1 MPMSKTERIA
11 RKLSHTKQERVQ
23 ISNGVPSPN
32 DLRNDVSVKRTTP
45 EGLVEFTKHNNTVY
59 KKVLDR
65 TGIDRNPAVASTS
78 KDSVPIFQ
86 VYRSGSAHGNL
97 VAGGERILEF
107 NSSEIDTRNS
117 YSTSTFLY
125 TASERG
131 IYSLHYNLT
140 FGSFDVDMTYAQTYM
155 KDSGG
160 NRFAMHKI
168 DEEEFAGAADGST
181 VNDPGMV
188 SFSATALRH
197 LKVGET
203 IGVYY
208 YQSGGSNQTD
218 LGHLINTT
226 NGSESIFGGYMITD
240 VKSERAFASISDERT
255 GGSTDEGS
263 SLVGSGG

>member
-1 MPMSKTERIA
+1 MPMNKTERIA

-23 ISNGVPSPN
+23 ISKGVPSPN
-32 DLRNDVSVKRTTP
+32 DLRSDVSVKRTTP

-131 IYSLHYNLT
+131 IYLLHYNLT
-140 FGSFDVDMTYAQTYM
+140 FAEIDISMTYASTYM
-155 KDSGG
+155 KDSSA
-160 NRFAMHKI
+160 NRFALHKI
-168 DEEEFAGAADGST
+168 DNEEFTDDS
-181 VNDPGMV
+181 GMV

>member
-1 MPMSKTERIA
+1 MPMNKTERIA

-86 VYRSGSAHGNL
+86 VYRSGSAQGNL
-97 VAGGERILEF
+97 VAGGERLLEF
-107 NSSEIDTRNS
+107 NSSEIDTRSS

-125 TASERG
+125 TVSERG

-140 FGSFDVDMTYAQTYM
+140 FGTFDVDMTYAGTYI
-155 KDSGG
+155 KDSGA
-160 NRFAMHKI
+160 NRFAMHRI
-168 DEEEFAGAADGST
+168 DEEEFVANSGI
-181 VNDPGMV
+181 V
-188 SFSATALRH
+188 SFSTMIVRQLD
-197 LKVGET
+197 VGET
-203 IGVYY
+203 LGVYF
-208 YQSGGSNQTD
+208 YQSGGASQVD
-218 LGHLINTT
+218 LGHLINST
-226 NGSESIFGGYMITD
+226 NGSESVFGGYMITD
-240 VKSERAFASISDERT
+240 VKSRRAA
-255 GGSTDEGS
+255 GSAAAE
-263 SLVGSGG
+263 GSGGNGHAAS

>member
-65 TGIDRNPAVASTS
+65 TGIDRNPAVGSTS

-97 VAGGERILEF
+97 VAGGERILQF

-160 NRFAMHKI
+160 NRFALHRI
-168 DEEEFAGAADGST
+168 DEEEF
-181 VNDPGMV
+181 NDDSGLV

-203 IGVYY
+203 VGVYY

-255 GGSTDEGS
+255 GS
-263 SLVGSGG
+263 SVVGDSPLVGSGG

>member
-86 VYRSGSAHGNL
+86 VYRSGSAQGNL
-97 VAGGERILEF
+97 VKEGERILEF

-131 IYSLHYNLT
+131 IYLLHYNLT
-140 FGSFDVDMTYAQTYM
+140 FAEIDISMTYASTYM
-155 KDSGG
+155 KDSNN
-160 NRFAMHKI
+160 NRFALHKI
-168 DEEEFAGAADGST
+168 DEQDFTADS
-181 VNDPGMV
+181 GMT
-188 SFSATALRH
+188 SFSATALRS
-197 LKVGET
+197 LTVGEK

-208 YQSGGSNQTD
+208 YQQGGDNQTD

>member
-1 MPMSKTERIA
+1 MPMNKTERIA

-65 TGIDRNPAVASTS
+65 TGIDRNPAVGSTS

-97 VAGGERILEF
+97 VKEGERILQF

-140 FGSFDVDMTYAQTYM
+140 FGTFDVDMTYAQTYM

-168 DEEEFAGAADGST
+168 DNEEFTDDS
-181 VNDPGMV
+181 GMV
-188 SFSATALRH
+188 SFSATVLRH

-203 IGVYY
+203 VGVYY
-208 YQSGGSNQTD
+208 YQSGGSNVTD
-218 LGHLINTT
+218 FGYLINTT

-255 GGSTDEGS
+255 GS
-263 SLVGSGG
+263 SVVGDSPLVGSGG